1 MWLKQCHFYHS
12 FGNGN
17 HSTCKM
23 VKLGMVYD
31 IVLPLLGGL
40 HLGTVPESYMIQNSS
55 EREISTMLNLLL
67 HLRVKWLPSCFIP
80 LELDVGDVTIVPGS
94 WSWRCTYR
102 IWIAIGFIH
111 VQYPLKN
118 LDVPIFTDFQ
128 PLSSLLQLLQLLQ
141 LHASVLSGQHD
152 PSYSG

>member
-1 MWLKQCHFYHS
+1 MVTIAPVKI
-12 FGNGN
+12 
-17 HSTCKM
+17 

-40 HLGTVPESYMIQNSS
+40 HLGTVPEPDMIQNSS

-94 WSWRCTYR
+94 
-102 IWIAIGFIH
+102 
-111 VQYPLKN
+111 
-118 LDVPIFTDFQ
+118 
-128 PLSSLLQLLQLLQ
+128 
-141 LHASVLSGQHD
+141 
-152 PSYSG
+152 